1 MPTAEFDIP
10 GSTAIVTGASSGI
23 GKQIAEQFATAG
35 VDTVIC
41 SREQDNVD
49 PVAEEINGSDRPGR
63 VLPIECDVRDR
74 ESVDAMVDRTVTE
87 FSDLD
92 ILVNNAGAVF
102 LCEFDELSEN
112 GWKTIIDIN
121 LHGVYNCT
129 HAAKDALKDGGGSVV
144 NVSSVRSQEA
154 APDETHYG
162 AAKAGV
168 NNFTK
173 SLAHE
178 WADDG
183 VRVNCV
189 APGFIATPG
198 AVSASDTDSDAIDRT
213 DVNRRIGKGEE
224 IADVVE
230 FLVSD
235 AASFI
240 DGETITVRGV
250 PVHSE
255 KPER

>member
-1 MPTAEFDIP
+1 MPNTEFHIA
-10 GSTAIVTGASSGI
+10 GSTAIVTGSSSGI
-23 GKQIAEQFATAG
+23 GKRIAEQFTTTG
-35 VDTVIC
+35 IDTVVC

-49 PVAEEINGSDRPGR
+49 PVAEGINESNRPGR
-63 VLPIECDVRDR
+63 ALAIECDVRDR
-74 ESVDAMVDRTVTE
+74 EAVAAMVERTAEE
-87 FSDLD
+87 FGGID

-102 LCEFDELSEN
+102 KAEFDELSEN
-112 GWKTIIDIN
+112 AWKTIIDIN

-144 NVSSVRSQEA
+144 NISSVRSREA
-154 APDETHYG
+154 APEETHYG

-173 SLAHE
+173 SLASE
-178 WADDG
+178 WAADG

-189 APGFIATPG
+189 LPGFVATPG
-198 AVSASDTDSDAIDRT
+198 AVTAGNVDPDTIDRDET
-213 DVNRRIGKGEE
+213 DRRIGTVGE

-235 AASFI
+235 AASFVV
-240 DGETITVRGV
+240 GELLTVRGV
-250 PVHSE
+250 PPHSE
-255 KPER
+255 HPNR